1 MLLGNCFHGYMCRLL
16 PHSTKFLVLNQTQ
29 AVSCRVCMFWLSLN
43 AFSPDAPGASS
54 HIKRHVCKLLNS
66 AVTTNYCLL
75 KRQVKLEN
83 IKAALCRST
92 SAIPIATILRKTMLD
107 SNYKNIVEKASEL
120 SDPSSSGHTSNSN
133 PWKPQLAT
141 HKTQM
146 NQYTAAD
153 TTDRPPRSQVLPK
166 VDPPEMIS
174 KMCGQ
179 FNSFCH
185 VS

>member
-1 MLLGNCFHGYMCRLL
+1 MH
-16 PHSTKFLVLNQTQ
+16 VL
-29 AVSCRVCMFWLSLN
+29 ALIVCI
-43 AFSPDAPGASS
+43 FSRCS

-75 KRQVKLEN
+75 KRQVKLKN
-83 IKAALCRST
+83 IKAALCCST
-92 SAIPIATILRKTMLD
+92 SSIPTILRKTMLD
-107 SNYKNIVEKASEL
+107 SHYKNIVEKASEL

-146 NQYTAAD
+146 NQYSTAD
-153 TTDRPPRSQVLPK
+153 STDRPPRSQVLPK
-166 VDPPEMIS
+166 VDPPEMLS
-174 KMCGQ
+174 KICGQ